1 MKLLPR
7 HALVLA
13 GSRGPTDPVAS
24 ATGLPHKALVPVDG
38 VPMLERVIN
47 TLFEVDGI
55 DHVIISSDAALLD
68 HGFGPAL
75 TSGIEDG
82 CITLAVPKASPS
94 ESVAHVL
101 DGLSTE
107 TGFPLLVTTADHPLL
122 TSAMVEHFCRFAPDD
137 ADLVI
142 GLAEAKVIRDR
153 YPDAVRTFYRFK
165 GQGYSGCNLFLMNTS
180 KARLAVDFWRDMERH
195 RKRPW
200 RLVGAAGV
208 FTLLRFALG
217 QLSLACA
224 LHHLSMK
231 VGAGIDMVEMPFAEA
246 AIDVDKPG
254 DLNLAEAILRDR
266 PKSPQA
272 ISSS

>member
-1 MKLLPR
+1 MKVLPR

-13 GSRGPTDPVAS
+13 GSRGPADPVAR
-24 ATGLPHKALVPVDG
+24 AAGLPHKALVPVDG
-38 VPMLERVIN
+38 VPMLERVVD
-47 TLFEVDGI
+47 TLFAADSI
-55 DHVIISSDAALLD
+55 DHVIVSSDAALSE

-75 TSGIEDG
+75 TKGIEDG
-82 CITLAVPKASPS
+82 RITLAVPKASPS

-101 DGLSTE
+101 GGLPE
-107 TGFPLLVTTADHPLL
+107 EEGFPLLVTTADHPLL
-122 TSAMVEHFCRFAPDD
+122 TAAMVEHFVRTAPEES
-137 ADLVI
+137 DLVI

-165 GQGYSGCNLFLMNTS
+165 GQGYSGCNLFLMSTP
-180 KARLAVDFWRDMERH
+180 KARLAVDFWRNMERH

-217 QLSLACA
+217 QLSLESA
-224 LHHLSMK
+224 LRHLSTR
-231 VGAGIDMVEMPFAEA
+231 VGARVGRVDMPFAEA

-254 DLNLAEAILRDR
+254 DLDLAESILRAR
-266 PKSPQA
+266 S
-272 ISSS
+272 